1 MAGHFQMVI
10 LTLFCF
16 LEILFIPLNIKD
28 GNLNLTKLIIHSIA
42 LTNDIYFHLATLAKG
57 IHIMILVKIKLGH

>member
-16 LEILFIPLNIKD
+16 LEILFIPLNIED
-28 GNLNLTKLIIHSIA
+28 GNLNLTKLIIHFIA
-42 LTNDIYFHLATLAKG
+42 LTNDMYFHLTLAKG
-57 IHIMILVKIKLGH
+57 IHIVILVKIKLGH